1 MFRLLIAAMATCLV
15 GCAQTSVMQYDAQ
28 TVQITTSA
36 APICGGSGA
45 QKVAYQRAAIETINH
60 GFDRFVIAG
69 ADARNNVRVVGTTPV
84 QATTSGTTT
93 GTINGD
99 SIFAQNQSTTS
110 FSGGQPILGG
120 SHDQTL
126 LVKMFKDGDPNGA
139 NAVSARDTLGPGWA
153 TIVTKPPATC

>member
-1 MFRLLIAAMATCLV
+1 
-15 GCAQTSVMQYDAQ
+15 
-28 TVQITTSA
+28 
-36 APICGGSGA
+36 
-45 QKVAYQRAAIETINH
+45 
-60 GFDRFVIAG
+60 
-69 ADARNNVRVVGTTPV
+69 VRVVGTTPV

-99 SIFAQNQSTTS
+99 NIFAQNQSTTS

-139 NAVSARDTLGPGWA
+139 NAVSARDTLGPDWA